1 MKIYGARWIRL
12 LAVLGGVA
20 FFVYLYGTIMWD
32 TWPASE
38 KPKVDPDD
46 VKIATALAGA
56 LAGVFAAALGV
67 ERQKRKRNVAPPNTP
82 PPAVQTMLTVGST
95 LTGTESTRFQAIAA
109 TIAVWA
115 YFLTGIA
122 AAATWYWNRAVT
134 PDVIKTLA
142 EVIGGYILALIAAL
156 AAD

>member
-1 MKIYGARWIRL
+1 MNIYGASWIRL

-20 FFVYLYGTIMWD
+20 FFVYLYGTVMWD

-38 KPKVDPDD
+38 KPTVDPDD

-56 LAGVFAAALGV
+56 LGGVFAAALGV
-67 ERQKRKRNVAPPNTP
+67 ERQKQKNTSGPNPP
-82 PPAVQTMLTVGST
+82 PPALQTMVTVGGT
-95 LTGTESTRFQAIAA
+95 LTGTGSTRLQAIAA

-122 AAATWYWNRAVT
+122 AAVTWYWNKAVT
-134 PDVIKTLA
+134 PDMIKTLA